1 MFFEDYDLDYSSFNN
16 WKKHFETFAKDDLTG
31 LYEGISITAQ
41 QVRTILSSNV
51 SDWDKGVI
59 FSTSKLCNIL
69 DEDETVQIFETLLF
83 KDPEFDQEQKLSFAS
98 DSLFFNFNLLT
109 KDMYESL
116 MSNYEIS
123 NSYGYSDLLLSSAAC
138 PRTKDWVKKEYF
150 SNIFENVALEW
161 FDFDNEQLL
170 LLEEAQ
176 NDLFGI

>member
-1 MFFEDYDLDYSSFNN
+1 M
-16 WKKHFETFAKDDLTG
+16 
-31 LYEGISITAQ
+31 YEGISITAQ
-41 QVRTILSSNV
+41 QVRTILSSSTV
-51 SDWDKGVI
+51 SDWDKEVI
-59 FSTSKLCNIL
+59 FSASKLCNIL
-69 DEDETVQIFETLLF
+69 DENETVQIFENFLF
-83 KDPEFDQEQKLSFAS
+83 KDPQFDQEQKLSFAA
-98 DSLFFNFNLLT
+98 DSLFLNFNLLT
-109 KDMYESL
+109 QDMYESL